1 MGLCKPQA
9 GSLDHDADF
18 LVSSFKRVFES
29 SFMADKVEQPII
41 PPPYNS
47 PGAIAPITIDQSP
60 HNQHR
65 QEYIGQFRQQLFY
78 DELEQN
84 YF

>member
-29 SFMADKVEQPII
+29 SFSGRQSRAANYPL
-41 PPPYNS
+41 PHNS
-47 PGAIAPITIDQSP
+47 PGAIAPITIDQSLP
-60 HNQHR
+60 HQHR

-78 DELEQN
+78 EEQN